1 MDEGGAVGSPQAAP
15 VARGRGA
22 PRRQLQ
28 VQLHFLLSHR
38 GPGPACACGSSRSA
52 ATPIHCRRPPRLL
65 LIPRRRRRS
74 PRRGALRP
82 PLQAP
87 RAAPRAG
94 AGGAPGPPRGAAP
107 AAPHAPTA
115 APTGPCPAPRLPG
128 PPPAHGPGRDGTG
141 AEAAGRDGSGASA
154 SGPTPPA
161 AASQRACA
169 AGSPAR
175 SPEPRARACAEPPG
189 GPRGAGLGLGSL
201 GFRG

>member
-1 MDEGGAVGSPQAAP
+1 M
-15 VARGRGA
+15 
-22 PRRQLQ
+22 PRQQ
-28 VQLHFLLSHR
+28 
-38 GPGPACACGSSRSA
+38 
-52 ATPIHCRRPPRLL
+52 
-65 LIPRRRRRS
+65 
-74 PRRGALRP
+74 

-87 RAAPRAG
+87 ARPRAS
-94 AGGAPGPPRGAAP
+94 RGRRLR
-107 AAPHAPTA
+107 
-115 APTGPCPAPRLPG
+115 TGRA
-128 PPPAHGPGRDGTG
+128 GTG

-189 GPRGAGLGLGSL
+189 GPRGAGPGLGSL